1 MDLMEQLAKTKKD
14 AHTLAVSSAPD
25 RQAVLSN
32 IALLLNER
40 REEIKKIN
48 KIDIN
53 NAEDM
58 ELSSAMIDRLR
69 LTDKEIDSMIK
80 AVNEISMQKEV
91 IGEVITGSTRPNG
104 LKIRK
109 VRVPLGVAGI
119 IYESRPNVTIDSA
132 ALCIKS
138 GNGAVLRGGKE
149 ALNSNKILAEI
160 ISDSLEKAGFSKDI
174 IYFIQDTDRNIIKD
188 MAQAKG
194 LIDVII
200 PRGGEGLINF
210 VVDNARIPVIMH
222 DKGVCHTF
230 IDESAEFQQAL
241 SIAFNAKV
249 QRPSACNA
257 METLLV
263 HKNIADKILPEIAE
277 MFQDVDVDLRGCPET
292 LKYVDCR
299 PAIEEDYYTEYHDM
313 ILSIKV
319 VENLQEAI
327 NHINK
332 YGSGHSDAIVT
343 TNYNNAEKF
352 LNEVDSAA
360 VYVNASTRFTD
371 GGEFGLGAEIGIST
385 QKLHVRGPMGAED
398 LTTTKYLIYGSGVFL
413 AGLLTLFIKDILQ

>member
-32 IALLLNER
+32 IASLLNER

-398 LTTTKYLIYGSGVFL
+398 LTTTKYLIYGSGQL
-413 AGLLTLFIKDILQ
+413 RG

>member
-14 AHTLAVSSAPD
+14 AHTLAVSSAPE

-53 NAEDM
+53 NAEEM
-58 ELSSAMIDRLR
+58 ELSPAMIDRLK
-69 LTDKEIDSMIK
+69 LTDKEIDSMIY
-80 AVNEISMQKEV
+80 AVKEISMQKEV

-230 IDESAEFQQAL
+230 IDESAEYQQAL

-319 VENLQEAI
+319 VENIQEAV

-398 LTTTKYLIYGSGVFL
+398 LTTTKYLIYGSGQL
-413 AGLLTLFIKDILQ
+413 RG

>member
-32 IALLLNER
+32 IASLLNER

-80 AVNEISMQKEV
+80 AVNEISIQKEV

-398 LTTTKYLIYGSGVFL
+398 LTTTKYLIYGSGQL
-413 AGLLTLFIKDILQ
+413 RG

>member
-1 MDLMEQLAKTKKD
+1 MDLMEQLAKTKKE
-14 AHTLAVSSAPD
+14 AHTLAISSAPE

-149 ALNSNKILAEI
+149 AINSNKILAEI
-160 ISDSLEKAGFSKDI
+160 ISESLEKAGFSKDI
-174 IYFIQDTDRNIIKD
+174 VYFIQDTDRNIIKD

-230 IDESAEFQQAL
+230 IDESAEYQQAL

-257 METLLV
+257 METLLI
-263 HKNIADKILPEIAE
+263 HKNIAEKMLPEIAE

-319 VENLQEAI
+319 VENIQEAI

-343 TNYNNAEKF
+343 TDYNNAEKF

-398 LTTTKYLIYGSGVFL
+398 LTTTKYLIYGSGQL
-413 AGLLTLFIKDILQ
+413 RG

>member
-40 REEIKKIN
+40 REEIKKNN

-277 MFQDVDVDLRGCPET
+277 MFQDVDVYLRGCPET

-398 LTTTKYLIYGSGVFL
+398 LTTTKYLIYGSGQL
-413 AGLLTLFIKDILQ
+413 RG

>member
-1 MDLMEQLAKTKKD
+1 MNLTEQLTKTKKD
-14 AHTLAVSSAPD
+14 AHTLAVSSAPE

-32 IALLLNER
+32 IAFLLNER
-40 REEIKKIN
+40 REEIKEIN
-48 KIDIN
+48 KIDIK

-91 IGEVITGSTRPNG
+91 IGEVVSGSTRPNG

-149 ALNSNKILAEI
+149 AVNSNKILAEI
-160 ISDSLEKAGFSKDI
+160 ISDSLVKAGFSKDI
-174 IYFIQDTDRNIIKD
+174 IYFIQETDRNIIKD

-222 DKGVCHTF
+222 DKGVCHVF
-230 IDESAEFQQAL
+230 IDESAEYQQAL

-263 HKNIADKILPEIAE
+263 HKNIAEKILPDIAE

-319 VENLQEAI
+319 VDNVQEAV

-343 TNYNNAEKF
+343 ADYNNAEKF

-398 LTTTKYLIYGSGVFL
+398 LTTTKYLIYGSGQL
-413 AGLLTLFIKDILQ
+413 RG

>member
-1 MDLMEQLAKTKKD
+1 MNLTEQLAKTKKD
-14 AHTLAVSSAPD
+14 AHSLAVSSAPE

-32 IALLLNER
+32 IAFLLNER
-40 REEIKKIN
+40 REEIKEIN
-48 KIDIN
+48 KIDIK

-91 IGEVITGSTRPNG
+91 IGEVVTGSTRPNG

-149 ALNSNKILAEI
+149 AVNSNKILAEI
-160 ISDSLEKAGFSKDI
+160 ISDSLVKAGFSKDI
-174 IYFIQDTDRNIIKD
+174 IYFIQETDRNIIKD

-222 DKGVCHTF
+222 DKGVCHVF
-230 IDESAEFQQAL
+230 IDESAEYQQAL

-263 HKNIADKILPEIAE
+263 HKNIAEKILPDIAE

-319 VENLQEAI
+319 VDNVQEAV

-343 TNYNNAEKF
+343 ADYNNAEKF

-398 LTTTKYLIYGSGVFL
+398 LTTTKYLIYGSGQL
-413 AGLLTLFIKDILQ
+413 RG

>member
-1 MDLMEQLAKTKKD
+1 MNLTEQLAKTKKD
-14 AHTLAVSSAPD
+14 AHTLAVSSAPE

-32 IALLLNER
+32 IAFLLNER
-40 REEIKKIN
+40 REEIKEIN
-48 KIDIN
+48 KIDIK

-91 IGEVITGSTRPNG
+91 IGEVVSGSTRPNG

-149 ALNSNKILAEI
+149 AVNSNKILAEI
-160 ISDSLEKAGFSKDI
+160 ISDSLVKAGFSKDI
-174 IYFIQDTDRNIIKD
+174 IYFIQETDRNIIKD

-210 VVDNARIPVIMH
+210 VVDNSRIPVIMH
-222 DKGVCHTF
+222 DKGVCHVF
-230 IDESAEFQQAL
+230 IDESAEYQQAL

-263 HKNIADKILPEIAE
+263 HKNIAEKILPDIAE

-319 VENLQEAI
+319 VDNVQEAV

-343 TNYNNAEKF
+343 ADYNNAEKF

-398 LTTTKYLIYGSGVFL
+398 LTTTKYLIYGSGQL
-413 AGLLTLFIKDILQ
+413 RG

>member
-69 LTDKEIDSMIK
+69 LTDKEINSMIN

-398 LTTTKYLIYGSGVFL
+398 LTTTKYLIYGSGQL
-413 AGLLTLFIKDILQ
+413 RG

>member
-1 MDLMEQLAKTKKD
+1 MDLMAQKKKKKKD
-14 AHTLAVSSAPD
+14 AHIFAVSPAPK
-25 RQAVLSN
+25 RHAVLSN

-48 KIDIN
+48 KIDII
-53 NAEDM
+53 NAENMD
-58 ELSSAMIDRLR
+58 LSSAMIDRLR

-91 IGEVITGSTRPNG
+91 IGEVISGYTRPNG

-149 ALNSNKILAEI
+149 AINSNKILAEI
-160 ISDSLEKAGFSKDI
+160 ITDSLEKAGFSKDI
-174 IYFIQDTDRNIIKD
+174 IYFIQDTDRNIIKY

-210 VVDNARIPVIMH
+210 VVDNACIPVIMH
-222 DKGVCHTF
+222 DKGVCHVF
-230 IDESAEFQQAL
+230 IDESAEYQQAL

-249 QRPSACNA
+249 QRPSACNS
-257 METLLV
+257 METLLI
-263 HKNIADKILPEIAE
+263 HKNISDKMLPEIAE
-277 MFQDVDVDLRGCPET
+277 IFQDVDVDLRGCPET

-319 VENLQEAI
+319 VENIQEAVA
-327 NHINK
+327 HINK

-343 TNYNNAEKF
+343 TDYNNAEKF

-398 LTTTKYLIYGSGVFL
+398 LTTTKYLIYGSGQL
-413 AGLLTLFIKDILQ
+413 RG

>member
-1 MDLMEQLAKTKKD
+1 MNLTEQLAKTKKD
-14 AHTLAVSSAPD
+14 AHSLAVSSAPE

-32 IALLLNER
+32 IAFLLNER
-40 REEIKKIN
+40 REEIKEIN
-48 KIDIN
+48 KIDIK

-91 IGEVITGSTRPNG
+91 IGEVVTGSTRPNG

-149 ALNSNKILAEI
+149 AVNSNKILAEI
-160 ISDSLEKAGFSKDI
+160 ISDSLVKAGFSRDI
-174 IYFIQDTDRNIIKD
+174 IYFIQETDRNIIKD

-222 DKGVCHTF
+222 DKGVCHVF
-230 IDESAEFQQAL
+230 IDESAEYQQAL

-263 HKNIADKILPEIAE
+263 HKNIAEKILPDIAE

-319 VENLQEAI
+319 VDNVQEAV

-343 TNYNNAEKF
+343 ADYNNAEKF

-398 LTTTKYLIYGSGVFL
+398 LTTTKYLIYGSGQL
-413 AGLLTLFIKDILQ
+413 RG

>member
-14 AHTLAVSSAPD
+14 AYTLTVSSAPD

-138 GNGAVLRGGKE
+138 GNEAVLRAGKE

-398 LTTTKYLIYGSGVFL
+398 LTTTKYLIYGSGQL
-413 AGLLTLFIKDILQ
+413 RG

>member
-1 MDLMEQLAKTKKD
+1 MSLNEILSKTKAGAKK
-14 AHTLAVSSAPD
+14 LAISGAEE
-25 RQAVLSN
+25 RKNILNN

-40 REEIKKIN
+40 RQEIINVN
-48 KIDIN
+48 KIDIEK
-53 NAEDM
+53 ADKSG
-58 ELSSAMIDRLR
+58 LSSAMIDRLR
-69 LTDKEIDSMIK
+69 LTDKEIDGMIK
-80 AVNEISMQKEV
+80 AVNEISMQNEV
-91 IGEVITGSTRPNG
+91 IGDVIGGSTRPNG

-109 VRVPLGVAGI
+109 VRVPLGVVGI

-149 ALNSNKILAEI
+149 AINSNKILAEI
-160 ISDSLEKAGFSKDI
+160 IAKSLEIAGFSKDV
-174 IYFIQDTDRNIIKD
+174 IYFIDDTDRNIIKE

-210 VVDNARIPVIMH
+210 VVENARIPVIMH
-222 DKGVCHTF
+222 DKGVCHVF
-230 IDESAEFQQAL
+230 IDESAEYQQAL
-241 SIAFNAKV
+241 SITFNAKV

-263 HKNIADKILPEIAE
+263 HKNIAPSILPDIAE
-277 MFQDVDVDLRGCPET
+277 MLQEVDVDLRGCEET

-319 VENLQEAI
+319 VENIDEAVA
-327 NHINK
+327 HINK
-332 YGSGHSDAIVT
+332 YGSGHSEAIVT
-343 TNYNNAEKF
+343 KDYNSAEKF
-352 LNEVDSAA
+352 LNEVDAAA

-385 QKLHVRGPMGAED
+385 QKLHVRGPMGAAD
-398 LTTTKYLIYGSGVFL
+398 LTTTKYLIYGSGQL
-413 AGLLTLFIKDILQ
+413 RG

>member
-1 MDLMEQLAKTKKD
+1 MDLIEQLEKTKKD
-14 AHTLAVSSAPD
+14 AHTLAVSSAPE
-25 RQAVLSN
+25 RHKVLSN

-40 REEIKKIN
+40 REEIKNIN
-48 KIDIN
+48 KIDID
-53 NAEDM
+53 NALNM
-58 ELSSAMIDRLR
+58 ELSSAMVDRLR
-69 LTDKEIDSMIK
+69 LTDKEIDSMIN
-80 AVNEISMQKEV
+80 AVNEIAMQKEV
-91 IGEVITGSTRPNG
+91 IGDVISGSTRPNG

-149 ALNSNKILAEI
+149 AVNSNKILAEI
-160 ISDSLEKAGFSKDI
+160 ISESLEKAGFSRDI
-174 IYFIQDTDRNIIKD
+174 VYFIQDTDRNIIKD

-222 DKGVCHTF
+222 DKGVCHVF
-230 IDESAEFQQAL
+230 IDESAEYQQAL

-257 METLLV
+257 METLLI
-263 HKNIADKILPEIAE
+263 HKNIAPKMLPEIAE

-319 VENLQEAI
+319 VENIQEAVA
-327 NHINK
+327 HINK

-343 TNYNNAEKF
+343 TDYNNAEKF
-352 LNEVDSAA
+352 LNDVDSAA

-398 LTTTKYLIYGSGVFL
+398 LTTTKYLIYGSGQL
-413 AGLLTLFIKDILQ
+413 RG

>member
-1 MDLMEQLAKTKKD
+1 MAAT
-14 AHTLAVSSAPD
+14 A
-25 RQAVLSN
+25 
-32 IALLLNER
+32 
-40 REEIKKIN
+40 
-48 KIDIN
+48 
-53 NAEDM
+53 
-58 ELSSAMIDRLR
+58 
-69 LTDKEIDSMIK
+69 
-80 AVNEISMQKEV
+80 IS
-91 IGEVITGSTRPNG
+91 GYTRPNG

-149 ALNSNKILAEI
+149 AINSNKILAEI
-160 ISDSLEKAGFSKDI
+160 ITDSLEKAGFSKDI
-174 IYFIQDTDRNIIKD
+174 IYFIQDTDRNIIKY

-210 VVDNARIPVIMH
+210 VVDNACIPVIMH
-222 DKGVCHTF
+222 DKGVCHVF
-230 IDESAEFQQAL
+230 IDESAEYQQAL

-249 QRPSACNA
+249 QRPSACNS
-257 METLLV
+257 METLLI
-263 HKNIADKILPEIAE
+263 HKNISDKMLPEIAE
-277 MFQDVDVDLRGCPET
+277 IFQDVDVDLRGCPET

-319 VENLQEAI
+319 VENIQEAVA
-327 NHINK
+327 HINK

-343 TNYNNAEKF
+343 TDYNNAEKF

-398 LTTTKYLIYGSGVFL
+398 LTTTKYLIYGSGQL
-413 AGLLTLFIKDILQ
+413 RG

>member
-1 MDLMEQLAKTKKD
+1 MSLNEILSKTKAGAKK
-14 AHTLAVSSAPD
+14 LAISGAEE
-25 RQAVLSN
+25 RKNILNN

-40 REEIKKIN
+40 RQEIINVN
-48 KIDIN
+48 KIDIE
-53 NAEDM
+53 NADKSG
-58 ELSSAMIDRLR
+58 LSSAMIDRLR
-69 LTDKEIDSMIK
+69 LTDKEIDGMIK
-80 AVNEISMQKEV
+80 AVNEISMQNEV
-91 IGEVITGSTRPNG
+91 IGDVIGGSTRPNG

-109 VRVPLGVAGI
+109 VRVPLGVVGI

-149 ALNSNKILAEI
+149 AINSNKILAEI
-160 ISDSLEKAGFSKDI
+160 IAKSLEIAGFSKDV
-174 IYFIQDTDRNIIKD
+174 IYFIDDTDRNIIKE

-210 VVDNARIPVIMH
+210 VVENARIPVIMH
-222 DKGVCHTF
+222 DKGVCHVF
-230 IDESAEFQQAL
+230 IDESAEYQQAL
-241 SIAFNAKV
+241 SITFNAKV

-263 HKNIADKILPEIAE
+263 HKNIAPSLLPDIAE
-277 MFQDVDVDLRGCPET
+277 MLQEVDVDLRGCEET

-319 VENLQEAI
+319 VENIDEAVA
-327 NHINK
+327 HINK
-332 YGSGHSDAIVT
+332 YGSGHSEAIVT
-343 TNYNNAEKF
+343 KDYNSAEKF
-352 LNEVDSAA
+352 LNEVDAAA

-385 QKLHVRGPMGAED
+385 QKLHVRGPMGAAD
-398 LTTTKYLIYGSGVFL
+398 LTTTKYLIYGSGQL
-413 AGLLTLFIKDILQ
+413 RG

>member
-14 AHTLAVSSAPD
+14 AHSLSVSSAPE

-48 KIDIN
+48 QIDIN
-53 NAEDM
+53 NAENM

-80 AVNEISMQKEV
+80 AVNEIYMQKEV

-149 ALNSNKILAEI
+149 AVNSNKILAEI
-160 ISDSLEKAGFSKDI
+160 ISESLEKAGFSKDI

-200 PRGGEGLINF
+200 PRGGERLINF
-210 VVDNARIPVIMH
+210 VVDNACIPVIMH
-222 DKGVCHTF
+222 DKGVCHMF
-230 IDESAEFQQAL
+230 IDESAEYQKAL
-241 SIAFNAKV
+241 SITFNAKV

-263 HKNIADKILPEIAE
+263 HKNIAEKILPDIAKMLQE
-277 MFQDVDVDLRGCPET
+277 VDVDLRGCPET

-319 VENLQEAI
+319 VENVQEAVA
-327 NHINK
+327 HINK

-343 TNYNNAEKF
+343 TDYNNAEKF

-398 LTTTKYLIYGSGVFL
+398 LTTTKYLIYGSGQL
-413 AGLLTLFIKDILQ
+413 RG

>member
-32 IALLLNER
+32 IASLLNER

-210 VVDNARIPVIMH
+210 VVDNAKIPVIMH

-398 LTTTKYLIYGSGVFL
+398 LTTTKYLIYGSGQL
-413 AGLLTLFIKDILQ
+413 RG

>member
-160 ISDSLEKAGFSKDI
+160 ISNSLEKAGFSKDI

-299 PAIEEDYYTEYHDM
+299 PAIEEDYCTEYHDM

-398 LTTTKYLIYGSGVFL
+398 LTTTKYLIYGSGQL
-413 AGLLTLFIKDILQ
+413 RG

>member
-230 IDESAEFQQAL
+230 IDESAEYQQAL

-398 LTTTKYLIYGSGVFL
+398 LTTTKYLIYGSGQL
-413 AGLLTLFIKDILQ
+413 RG

>member
-1 MDLMEQLAKTKKD
+1 MNLTEQLAKTKKD
-14 AHTLAVSSAPD
+14 AHTLAVSSAPE

-32 IALLLNER
+32 IAFLLNER
-40 REEIKKIN
+40 REEIKEIN
-48 KIDIN
+48 KIDIK

-91 IGEVITGSTRPNG
+91 IGEVVSGSTRPNG

-149 ALNSNKILAEI
+149 AVNSNKILAEI
-160 ISDSLEKAGFSKDI
+160 ISDSLVKAGFSKDI
-174 IYFIQDTDRNIIKD
+174 IYFIQETDRNIIKD

-222 DKGVCHTF
+222 DKGVCHVF
-230 IDESAEFQQAL
+230 IDESAEYQQAL

-263 HKNIADKILPEIAE
+263 HKNIAEKILPDIAE

-319 VENLQEAI
+319 VDNVQEAVT
-327 NHINK
+327 HINK

-343 TNYNNAEKF
+343 ADYNNAEKF

-398 LTTTKYLIYGSGVFL
+398 LTTTKYLIYGSGQL
-413 AGLLTLFIKDILQ
+413 RG

>member
-80 AVNEISMQKEV
+80 AVKEISMQKEV

-398 LTTTKYLIYGSGVFL
+398 LTTTKYLIYGSGQL
-413 AGLLTLFIKDILQ
+413 RG

>member
-263 HKNIADKILPEIAE
+263 HKNIADKILPKIAE

-398 LTTTKYLIYGSGVFL
+398 LTTTKYLIYGSGQL
-413 AGLLTLFIKDILQ
+413 RG